1 MSGNPDI
8 SPGIGALLPSAST
21 LLILAVL
28 FRDGLHT
35 WVAVARACR
44 TGHLAMLTWRVFHPP
59 RHDAERGLPT
69 PYPNPVGGT
78 PSSPEAEAGVSDDE
92 PFSPDGGWASNT
104 NGRFSAPDRR
114 SDNQQVT
121 GARMPDRR
129 ADRACPARDRSTR

>member
-8 SPGIGALLPSAST
+8 SPGTGALLPSAST

-104 NGRFSAPDRR
+104 KRTLSATEDTG
-114 SDNQQVT
+114 DNNK
-121 GARMPDRR
+121 
-129 ADRACPARDRSTR
+129 